1 MDVKRCDWVNTDPVY
16 IAYHDE
22 EWGKPLVDG
31 LKLFELLMLEGMQAG
46 LSWYT
51 VLKKREG
58 FREAFDGF
66 DPEKIVLYGEDKVEE
81 LMQNAGIVRNRLK
94 IKGVIINAQVY
105 QQICREEEGGFAGYL
120 WSFVGGT
127 PVVNHWKNRAEVPAT
142 TPQSDQMS
150 KALKRKGMKFVG
162 STICYAFMQASGM
175 VDDHALDCFCR
186 TPPAAIES

>member
-1 MDVKRCDWVNTDPVY
+1 MELTRCDWVNADPVY

-22 EWGKPLVDG
+22 EWGKPLVDD

-51 VLKKREG
+51 VLKKRES
-58 FREAFDGF
+58 FRVAFDGF
-66 DPEKIVLYGEDKVEE
+66 DPQKIVLYGEDKIAE
-81 LMQNAGIVRNRLK
+81 LMNNEGIIRNRLK
-94 IKGVIINAQVY
+94 IKSIITNAEIY
-105 QQICREEEGGFAGYL
+105 LQICREEEGGFAGYL
-120 WSFVGGT
+120 WSFVGGA
-127 PVVNHWKNRAEVPAT
+127 PVVNHWNTRAEVPAT

-175 VDDHALDCFCR
+175 VDDHMMDCFCR
-186 TPPAAIES
+186 SNKAQAEG

>member
-1 MDVKRCDWVNTDPVY
+1 MELKRCDWVNSDPVY

-22 EWGKPLVDG
+22 EWGKPLVDD

-51 VLKKREG
+51 VLKKRES

-66 DPEKIVLYGEDKVEE
+66 DPQKIALYGEKKIDE
-81 LMQNAGIVRNRLK
+81 LMQNEGIIRNRLK
-94 IKGVIINAQVY
+94 IKAVITNAQVY
-105 QQICREEEGGFAGYL
+105 LQICREEGSFAGYM

-127 PVVNHWKNRAEVPAT
+127 PVVNHWKSRGEVPAT

-150 KALKRKGMKFVG
+150 KVLKRKGMKFVG

-175 VDDHALDCFCR
+175 VDDHVLDCFCR
-186 TPPAAIES
+186 SSGAEGEH